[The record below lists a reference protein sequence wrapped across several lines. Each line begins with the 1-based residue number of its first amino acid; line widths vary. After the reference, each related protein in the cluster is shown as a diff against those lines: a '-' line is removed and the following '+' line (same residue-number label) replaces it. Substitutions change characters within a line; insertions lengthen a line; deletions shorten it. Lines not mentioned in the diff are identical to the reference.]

1 MSEYRVECKADGA
14 SDADWRV
21 VNVDNRYGPGSPCW
35 CLIRA
40 DAERIARALAVLDA
54 MEERDTQITEA
65 MQDMAE
71 DEPAVPQARGEG

>member
-1 MSEYRVECKADGA
+1 MREYRVVYRAGVGALLWQVQDADGA
-14 SDADWRV
+14 AV
-21 VNVDNRYGPGSPCW
+21 AYGFTQP
-35 CLIRA
+35 R
-40 DAERIARALAVLDA
+40 AERIARALAVLDA